1 MNIGIIDKDM
11 KIIAHILVAA
21 FFIAIVFSLP
31 VLAQESAIDSTP
43 AISLFDS
50 VERIKLFLKD
60 EAKQN
65 YDDKYLSGI
74 TLKYFEGHPKKGLAW
89 VYSFSF
95 KKPRLGGDISI
106 FHFMDGEIVEFHHGP

>member
-1 MNIGIIDKDM
+1 
-11 KIIAHILVAA
+11 VCRFVSV
-21 FFIAIVFSLP
+21 FFIAIAFLSSAS
-31 VLAQESAIDSTP
+31 AQESAIDTTTP

-74 TLKYFEGHPKKGLAW
+74 TLKYFENHPKKGLAW
-89 VYSFSF
+89 IYSFSF